1 MKPEEV
7 PRSTRCRASTVPARI
22 GNEDVPGFR
31 QEEGVDPNAQT
42 DTYAAVTFFI
52 DNWRWA
58 GVPFY
63 IRSGKRLPKRV
74 TDIAI
79 FFNPAPL
86 ACSVW
91 RRARPD
97 GTSPAR
103 IC

>member
-1 MKPEEV
+1 MWAA
-7 PRSTRCRASTVPARI
+7 RTCRVSGRK
-22 GNEDVPGFR
+22 
-31 QEEGVDPNAQT
+31 QGVDPNSQT

-63 IRSGKRLPKRV
+63 IRTGKRLPKRV

-79 FFNPAPL
+79 QFNAL
-86 ACSVW
+86 RHCLVHAGNQGRV
-91 RRARPD
+91 RGDTR
-97 GTSPAR
+97 R